1 MSIDPFRVRVRGLL
15 APFAAGFAG
24 ELARQGYTPR
34 SACNQMWLLA
44 HLSRWLA
51 SEGMEL
57 EDLGATEVDRFV
69 HARCAAG
76 HWQLRSIKALQPIL
90 AYLHLRGVVLPS
102 PRAPDDPADE
112 LLERYQ
118 RYLIVERGLGNA
130 TADVYAQKVRPF
142 LRHRLSSD
150 GFALDL
156 ADLAATDIVAF
167 VVARC
172 PQLSRGTASL
182 TVTALRSL
190 LAFLHVEGL
199 IARSLADCVP
209 SVAGRRLAGLP
220 KGLDSDQVHCLLT
233 SCDRSTSNGRRDFAV
248 LTVLVRL
255 GLRAGEVA
263 KLMLDDMDWRTG
275 EILVRGKGG
284 CIERLPLPT
293 DVGEAVAAYLRLGR
307 PWTAQDRTVFVR
319 TRAPHCALTGGGVS
333 HIVAAAG
340 QRAGLGLIYAHR
352 LRHTAASAM
361 LRAGASLP
369 EVGQVLRH
377 RRALTTAIYAKVDRE
392 ALRTIARPWPGEVA

>member
-1 MSIDPFRVRVRGLL
+1 MSIDPFRVRVQGPL
-15 APFAAGFAG
+15 APFAVGFAG
-24 ELARQGYTPR
+24 ELARQGYTPL
-34 SACNQMWLLA
+34 SAREQMRLLA
-44 HLSRWLA
+44 RLSCWLA
-51 SEGMEL
+51 LEGMGAEN
-57 EDLGATEVDRFV
+57 LGASEVDRFV
-69 HARCAAG
+69 RTRRAAG
-76 HWQLRSIKALQPIL
+76 RQLHSIKALRPVL
-90 AYLHLRGVVLPS
+90 VYLRALGVVQLPA

-112 LLERYQ
+112 LLERYR
-118 RYLIVERGLGNA
+118 RYLIGERGLKKA
-130 TADVYAQKVRPF
+130 TTIGYTQLVRPF

-150 GFALDL
+150 GRALEL
-156 ADLAATDIVAF
+156 AGLAAADVVAF
-167 VVARC
+167 VVMHC

-199 IARSLADCVP
+199 IARSLAACVP

-220 KGLDSDQVHCLLT
+220 KGLDSNQVQRLLG
-233 SCDRSTSNGRRDFAV
+233 SCDRSSSHGCRDFAV

-263 KLMLDDMDWRTG
+263 KLKLDDVEWRVG
-275 EILVRGKGG
+275 KILVRGKGS
-284 CIERLPLPT
+284 CIEYLPLPT
-293 DVGEAVAAYLRLGR
+293 DVGEALAAYLRHSR
-307 PWTAQDRTVFVR
+307 PRTAQGRTIFVR
-319 TRAPHCALTGGGVS
+319 IRAPHSALTSPGVS
-333 HIVAAAG
+333 QIVAAAG
-340 QRAGLGLIYAHR
+340 RRAGLGQIYAHR

-377 RRALTTAIYAKVDRE
+377 RRALTTAIYAKIDRE

>member
-1 MSIDPFRVRVRGLL
+1 MSIDPFRVRVQGPL

-24 ELARQGYTPR
+24 ELARQGYTPL
-34 SACNQMWLLA
+34 SAREQMRLVA
-44 HLSRWLA
+44 RLSRWLA
-51 SEGMEL
+51 LEGMDVEG
-57 EDLGATEVDRFV
+57 LGASEVDRFV
-69 HARCAAG
+69 RTRRAAG
-76 HWQLRSIKALQPIL
+76 PQLRSIKALQPLL
-90 AYLHLRGVVLPS
+90 AYLQSRGVVLPS
-102 PRAPDDPADE
+102 PRAPDDPADQ

-118 RYLIVERGLGNA
+118 RYLAIERGLGKA
-130 TADVYAQKVRPF
+130 TADVYARMVRPF

-150 GFALDL
+150 GRALDL
-156 ADLAATDIVAF
+156 AGLAATDVVTF

-172 PQLSRGTASL
+172 PQLSRGAASL

-190 LAFLHVEGL
+190 LTFLHVEGL
-199 IARSLADCVP
+199 IARSLAACVP

-220 KGLDSDQVHCLLT
+220 KGLDCDQVQRLLT
-233 SCDRSTSNGRRDFAV
+233 SCGRDTSNGCRDFAV
-248 LTVLVRL
+248 LTMLVRL

-263 KLMLDDMDWRTG
+263 KLKLDDLDWRNG
-275 EILVRGKGG
+275 EILVRGKGS
-284 CIERLPLPT
+284 CIEHLPLPA
-293 DVGEAVAAYLRLGR
+293 DVGEAVAAYLRHGR
-307 PWTAQDRTVFVR
+307 PRTAQGRTVFVR
-319 TRAPHCALTGGGVS
+319 VRAPHDALTGAGVS
-333 HIVAAAG
+333 QIVAAAG
-340 QRAGLGLIYAHR
+340 CRTGLGRIHAHR